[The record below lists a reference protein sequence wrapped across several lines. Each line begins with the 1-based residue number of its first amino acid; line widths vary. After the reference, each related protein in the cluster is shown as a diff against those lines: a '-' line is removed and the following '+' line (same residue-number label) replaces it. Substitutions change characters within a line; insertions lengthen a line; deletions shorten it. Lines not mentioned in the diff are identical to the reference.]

1 MKIWLTVIG
10 VVVADAIGNMAL
22 RRGMAQIGDVSLHQP
37 GQILN
42 LICRIL
48 RNKVLGFGILCI
60 TVAFILFLALLSWTD
75 LSFALPA
82 TALGSV
88 VNTVGARFILKE
100 NVTLGRWMGTF
111 LICMGVSLLSF

>member
-10 VVVADAIGNMAL
+10 VVIADAVGNMAL
-22 RRGMAQIGDVSLHQP
+22 RRGMEQMGDVTLYQP

-42 LICRIL
+42 LIGQIL
-48 RNKVLGFGILCI
+48 RNRVLGFGILCI
-60 TVAFILFLALLSWTD
+60 AAAFLLFLALLSWSD

-88 VNTVGARFILKE
+88 VNTVGARVFLKE
-100 NVTLGRWMGTF
+100 NVTLGRWMGTL
-111 LICMGVSLLSF
+111 LICVGVSLLS